1 MMLFFSQ
8 LLTITNIILVPIEK
22 ETLFIKL
29 LGMRL

>member
-1 MMLFFSQ
+1 MLFFSQ